1 MTVATGEF
9 DASKPFEPRIAS
21 TYRFVVDAA
30 ELDEALTSLA
40 PGQSG
45 HADHPHENDGI
56 ARWLEGRPTLLLTSA
71 LLVDEA
77 AVSEL
82 VLEPAP

>member
-1 MTVATGEF
+1 V
-9 DASKPFEPRIAS
+9 AS

-45 HADHPHENDGI
+45 HPGHPHETDSI
-56 ARWLEGRPTLLLTSA
+56 SRWLEGRSKLLLTSA
-71 LLVDEA
+71 LLVDEG
-77 AVSEL
+77 AVAQL
-82 VLEPAP
+82 VLEPVP